1 MFSSLSLQFPA
12 VKTGAGTKHTK
23 KSVTPAYRKYK
34 FYFAPPLS
42 LKTCYTVFQR
52 TVYIM
57 LSSGGLDHVRQD
69 STEDH
74 PECRQYLRPG

>member
-1 MFSSLSLQFPA
+1 MQVLCGLQGIFLLFNCQTPASFIYVLLSLSLRFPA

-42 LKTCYTVFQR
+42 LKTCYTPVF
-52 TVYIM
+52 
-57 LSSGGLDHVRQD
+57 D
-69 STEDH
+69 S
-74 PECRQYLRPG
+74 Y